1 MDHRTPFFHVII
13 TNTCSGKC
21 LCTFRITF
29 ATTLSLID
37 QLLYS
42 QTFSRRREERRRTV
56 VGQTGARSRPRLLR
70 PVPGRGLRRHLPLSC
85 SQGPGASFPLLP
97 PPCPP
102 HSGAIS
108 PAVSPAT
115 RGGSQDTSPHSHTEH
130 YLSHSRLLCRPIN
143 LDFVTQPAGNSVF
156 QESL

>member
-1 MDHRTPFFHVII
+1 M
-13 TNTCSGKC
+13 TNSVSHAGYLTWS
-21 LCTFRITF
+21 LCRAFNHIV
-29 ATTLSLID
+29 SD

-115 RGGSQDTSPHSHTEH
+115 RGGSQDTSSHSHTEH

-143 LDFVTQPAGNSVF
+143 LDFVTQPAGNSVC